1 MKAFAIN
8 LYLRLARNIGLTLS
22 GLAIALLL
30 AACGDSGVTTS
41 SVTTTNAATTEAT
54 TEVHERVSF
63 EGTDRNLRDRLRFT
77 AQQNNQLADTTGRTA
92 IIAFDF
98 NARDSKGVQ
107 VSRFDKPVKISIR
120 YGGLLQNKLAEN
132 DLTVVYYNP
141 TSQNWEDVASSLDPA
156 AQVITA
162 EVQHFSRYG
171 ISNKS
176 GSTVSGT
183 ITNKSGTPVG
193 SGAGGS
199 GSGTITRDGTP
210 VADVKGAGGVVVKYD
225 VTTGLNAFNNA
236 VFGRTYT
243 FTDTG
248 AVVAGVIGSASFPAN
263 DKGVLTAKL
272 GAAALAA
279 YGKMSNGLEIVLAG
293 VGVITT
299 NEAAADIAGS
309 ALAEV
314 GMWGLTA
321 PTSQSEALA
330 LVNQLAPG
338 LSGVTWTLK
347 TTERGGY
354 IFYATGQKA
363 IITSKGVV
371 NTAIGAV
378 ATVSPTQDGKA
389 LVTVL
394 VGTGASAQLV
404 K

>member
-156 AQVITA
+156 TQVITA

-171 ISNKS
+171 IS
-176 GSTVSGT
+176 
-183 ITNKSGTPVG
+183 NKSGTPVG

>member
-1 MKAFAIN
+1 M
-8 LYLRLARNIGLTLS
+8 
-22 GLAIALLL
+22 
-30 AACGDSGVTTS
+30 
-41 SVTTTNAATTEAT
+41 
-54 TEVHERVSF
+54 
-63 EGTDRNLRDRLRFT
+63 
-77 AQQNNQLADTTGRTA
+77 
-92 IIAFDF
+92 
-98 NARDSKGVQ
+98 
-107 VSRFDKPVKISIR
+107 
-120 YGGLLQNKLAEN
+120 
-132 DLTVVYYNP
+132 
-141 TSQNWEDVASSLDPA
+141 
-156 AQVITA
+156 
-162 EVQHFSRYG
+162 
-171 ISNKS
+171 
-176 GSTVSGT
+176 
-183 ITNKSGTPVG
+183 
-193 SGAGGS
+193 
-199 GSGTITRDGTP
+199 
-210 VADVKGAGGVVVKYD
+210 
-225 VTTGLNAFNNA
+225 
-236 VFGRTYT
+236 
-243 FTDTG
+243 
-248 AVVAGVIGSASFPAN
+248 VAGVIGSASFPAN

-293 VGVITT
+293 VGVVTT
-299 NEAAADIAGS
+299 NEAVADIAGS

-321 PTSQSEALA
+321 PTNQTEALA

-354 IFYATGQKA
+354 VFYATGQKA

>member
-107 VSRFDKPVKISIR
+107 VSRFDKPIKISIR
-120 YGGLLQNKLAEN
+120 YGGLLQNKLAES
-132 DLTVVYYNP
+132 DLTIVYYNP
-141 TSQNWEDVASSLDPA
+141 TSQNWEDVTSSLDPA

-176 GSTVSGT
+176 GSTVSST

-193 SGAGGS
+193 AGVGGF
-199 GSGTITRDGTP
+199 GSGTITRDGP
-210 VADVKGAGGVVVKYD
+210 PLPMVRARV
-225 VTTGLNAFNNA
+225 
-236 VFGRTYT
+236 
-243 FTDTG
+243 
-248 AVVAGVIGSASFPAN
+248 
-263 DKGVLTAKL
+263 
-272 GAAALAA
+272 
-279 YGKMSNGLEIVLAG
+279 E
-293 VGVITT
+293 
-299 NEAAADIAGS
+299 
-309 ALAEV
+309 
-314 GMWGLTA
+314 
-321 PTSQSEALA
+321 
-330 LVNQLAPG
+330 
-338 LSGVTWTLK
+338 
-347 TTERGGY
+347 
-354 IFYATGQKA
+354 
-363 IITSKGVV
+363 
-371 NTAIGAV
+371 
-378 ATVSPTQDGKA
+378 SP
-389 LVTVL
+389 
-394 VGTGASAQLV
+394 
-404 K
+404 

>member
-1 MKAFAIN
+1 MKAFANN
-8 LYLRLARNIGLTLS
+8 LPTRFTHKIGLALS
-22 GLAIALLL
+22 GLVIALMLV
-30 AACGDSGVTTS
+30 ACGDSGVTTS
-41 SVTTTNAATTEAT
+41 NVTTTNAATAET
-54 TEVHERVSF
+54 TAEVHERVSF
-63 EGTDRNLRDRLRFT
+63 EGTDRSLRDRLRFT
-77 AQQNNQLADTTGRTA
+77 AQQNGQLADTSGRTA
-92 IIAFDF
+92 LIAFDF
-98 NARDSKGVQ
+98 NARDNKGTL

-120 YGGLLQNKLAEN
+120 YGGLLQNKLAES
-132 DLTVVYYNP
+132 DLTIVYYNP
-141 TSQNWEDVASSLDPA
+141 TNQSWEDVASSLDPA

-162 EVQHFSRYG
+162 QVEHFSRYG
-171 ISNKS
+171 VSNKS
-176 GSTVSGT
+176 VSTVSGT

-193 SGAGGS
+193 SGAGAA
-199 GSGTITRDGTP
+199 GSGTVTRDGTP
-210 VADVKGAGGVVVKYD
+210 VDNVKGAGGVVVKYD
-225 VTTGLNAFNNA
+225 VTAGLNAFNNA
-236 VFGRTYT
+236 VFGRSYS

-248 AVVAGVIGSASFPAN
+248 ALVAGVIGSASFPPN

-293 VGVITT
+293 VGIVTT
-299 NEAAADIAGS
+299 NDAAADIAGS
-309 ALAEV
+309 GLAEV

-321 PTSQSEALA
+321 PTNQTEALA

-338 LSGVTWTLK
+338 LSSVTWSLK

-354 IFYATGQKA
+354 VFYAYGQKA
-363 IITSKGVV
+363 ITTSKGVV
-371 NTAIGAV
+371 NTAIGAL